1 LTAKEK
7 RLLTIMLLIFL
18 GYMLPFVIIPA
29 GWGLIKDY
37 QNNIAA
43 VKTDL
48 DRYQKLGEATQVWQE
63 AYEKAQQNLDRV
75 NGALLKG
82 TTRDLVAAQMQ
93 GVLQELAKQH
103 QITFRSM
110 AVPEFNTNE
119 SWMLVTQTIQFST
132 DSPKLIAFLKALE
145 AAPAQ
150 LIVVSMD
157 IRSERGTNLGVDM
170 KITGF
175 SRLENLNTDVI
186 PAES

>member
-1 LTAKEK
+1 MTAKEK

-29 GWGLIKDY
+29 GWGLVTDY
-37 QNNIAA
+37 QNNIATVNA
-43 VKTDL
+43 DI

-63 AYEKAQQNLDRV
+63 AYEKAQKNLTQV

-82 TTRDLVAAQMQ
+82 NTRDLVAAQMQ
-93 GVLQELAKQH
+93 GLLRDLARKH
-103 QITFRSM
+103 QLTLRSI

-119 SWMLVTQTIQFST
+119 NWMLVTQSIQLST
-132 DSPKLIAFLKALE
+132 ASPNLVAFLQALA
-145 AAPAQ
+145 AAPEQ

-157 IRSERGTNLGVDM
+157 IRSERGTNLSVEM

-175 SRLENLNTDVI
+175 SRLEHLNTDVI